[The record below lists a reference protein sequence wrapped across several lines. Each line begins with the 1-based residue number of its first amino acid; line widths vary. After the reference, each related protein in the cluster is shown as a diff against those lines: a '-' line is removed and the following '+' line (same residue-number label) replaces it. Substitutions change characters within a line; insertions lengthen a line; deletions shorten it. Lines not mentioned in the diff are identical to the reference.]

1 MTCPF
6 KTVSQSY
13 VYNLV
18 QQIARWLET
27 VLDTYSIADAERE
40 LLTVLDLSPKG
51 AVAGEWTATTMQ
63 AGHSSRTGGYR
74 GADGSYLTQGLSDDL
89 DVIDDVVN
97 RLEEAAPSTFNS
109 VTIRWKKSRIPFMRG
124 QVTVETA
131 FDRSIVPRG
140 PDDPIYE
147 TAAQGRRTF
156 WQSRGDVADD
166 YAAKRGEP
174 NSFGQTKWFGPHRR
188 VLLVR
193 RPDRLVLATDGLST
207 PWAGIPDEENGVEC
221 ELMLELEDIH
231 ADAETIGL
239 WADLL
244 ISIGD
249 LVADGHR
256 VARDIEKHG
265 AILFC
270 RLTEDYLPA
279 TRMILSTSGQTM
291 TDMPFGT
298 VPLIRA
304 TPVAEEDVAD
314 RDPDEDWS
322 ASAARSALQRR
333 GIVL

>member
-1 MTCPF
+1 MG
-6 KTVSQSY
+6 
-13 VYNLV
+13 
-18 QQIARWLET
+18 
-27 VLDTYSIADAERE
+27 TYSIADAERE

-51 AVAGEWTATTMQ
+51 AVTGEWTATTMQ

-74 GADGSYLTQGLSDDL
+74 GTDGTYLTQDLSDNL
-89 DVIDDVVN
+89 DVIDNVIK
-97 RLEEAAPSTFNS
+97 RLEDAAPSTFNS
-109 VTIRWKKSRIPFMRG
+109 VTIRWKKSRIPFMSG
-124 QVTVETA
+124 KVTVEIA

-147 TAAQGRRTF
+147 TVAQIRRTF

-166 YAAKRGEP
+166 YAARRGEP

-193 RPDRLVLATDGLST
+193 LPDRLVLATDGLST
-207 PWAGIPDEENGVEC
+207 PWAGIPDTENGVEC
-221 ELMLELEDIH
+221 ELMLELEDI
-231 ADAETIGL
+231 ALDDDTISL

-244 ISIGD
+244 INIGD

-256 VARDIEKHG
+256 VARDVEKHG

-270 RLTEDYLPA
+270 RLTDDYLPA
-279 TRMILSTSGQTM
+279 TRMILSTSRQVVK
-291 TDMPFGT
+291 DMPFGP

-314 RDPDEDWS
+314 RNPDEDWS

-333 GIVL
+333 GIVF